1 MSDFKM
7 AKNDIR
13 ISEKH
18 GLNPSMPVCFLCGET
33 KNEIVL
39 FGRLKGDAEAP
50 RHCIIDY
57 EPCDKCKEKYKN
69 DAVFI
74 EASHNEQKNGLPPT
88 TVTIDGKESTIYPTG
103 KYYAVPAEI
112 FVNQEPGPRFCDVG
126 VIDMIQK
133 QVNKAI
139 ENSKTGDA
147 EKNEQKEDDVNE

>member
-1 MSDFKM
+1 M
-7 AKNDIR
+7 AKNNIR
-13 ISEKH
+13 FSKKH
-18 GLNPSMPVCFLCGET
+18 GLNPSMSACFLCGET

-39 FGRLKGDAEAP
+39 FGALKDDAEAP

-57 EPCDKCKEKYKN
+57 EPCDKCKEKYKH
-69 DAVFI
+69 DIIFI
-74 EASHNEQKNGLPPT
+74 EASHSEQKNGLPPT
-88 TVTIDGKESTIYPTG
+88 TVTIDGKKSTIYPTG

-139 ENSKTGDA
+139 EYSKERETEKKGA
-147 EKNEQKEDDVNE
+147 QKNE

>member
-13 ISEKH
+13 VSEKH

-39 FGRLKGDAEAP
+39 FGRLKDDAEAP
-50 RHCIIDY
+50 KYCVVDY

-74 EASHNEQKNGLPPT
+74 EAAHNKQENGLPPA

-103 KYYAVPAEI
+103 KYCAVSAEI
-112 FVNQEPGPRFCDVG
+112 FVNQQPGLRFCDVG
-126 VIDMIQK
+126 VIDMIRK
-133 QVNKAI
+133 QIDKAVR
-139 ENSKTGDA
+139 NSEESEE
-147 EKNEQKEDDVNE
+147 EKDE